1 MASKTVSQLKIKLGL
16 ENSQVFD
23 KLRGSFRQL
32 EKTVGVTD
40 KGIEELRDGLKQYGS
55 ETVRSTQS
63 LQGQIEAFKGLQRQ
77 AKIGGA
83 VYKKLTKD
91 IQELTK
97 SLSDLEGQYDDT
109 AKKARSLAQ
118 QEGVLAAKTGDKI
131 TNQFAARRKML
142 AGLSVGSR
150 EYATLLARQTIQE
163 DAYTR
168 ALSRQRVIAAAART
182 TRLGIPGQG
191 AMDMSTEAVRAY
203 YMRGVGD
210 LPDTTAAL
218 SLRLSELQTD
228 LVNVTR
234 GGETYNIISKEM
246 SRVQRELNKDLDQNA
261 NSYARIAAKLRLVQ
275 TQTTAA
281 GNGFLEFSQRATSGA
296 AITEAAVEKSIARQR
311 AKRAVYSYE
320 RPFAGTQIQPTR
332 SAAELMRVG
341 GQRRASR
348 QPLGAGGYA
357 QVAGAALSGGI
368 FGGPEGAG
376 GALLG
381 GVLGGVPGAFAGAA
395 AGAQVSMAR
404 KSLGGAADYAAQIGK
419 LKIALEGVAGSQED
433 YQRALRSAADV
444 TQRLNVP
451 QETAVAGMTRLTA
464 AVKGAGGE
472 VDDASLVFKNVT
484 AAIKAT
490 GGGAQDV
497 QSAITAMVQV
507 FSKGK
512 VSAEELSG
520 QLGERLPGAVTMF
533 AKANDMTLPEL
544 QKALKAGTVG
554 LNELMNFIEELGVKY
569 GKTANDIA
577 KSNEE
582 AGARLGVAMK
592 ALQLQVGQALLP
604 IGAQLQDAFAE
615 FIKNVTPSLVKAVEN
630 LGKGIKFLIENA
642 SNIKTIA
649 EFAATFALVNLA
661 TKAFIAM
668 NGPLQTAFL
677 AIQAGFGATSQQAI
691 VAQMKIS
698 AAAASLK
705 AFALAAAAPIGIT
718 IVLFG
723 LQKLIQARMELARLK
738 QQAGAGAKEVFAGA
752 TRETVVSAQ
761 EKQKSYLPTLEK
773 EVAGLE
779 KDYKDLQKP
788 GLAQIGAGG
797 IARLEMIKGS
807 LDRKRLELQ
816 FSKDVLGLDPKQYNS
831 LQEELKRTKYDPI
844 QPEGSGSGNKEKSKD
859 FTRKEA
865 ELRLKLIEAQEKGV
879 GFAAAQA
886 QYSLDMYLA
895 IKDSETPE
903 KNRVAKAEAYKNFVQ
918 AIAGEMKGIGNMQME
933 ENKRLDDINRS
944 LEDRKYKLGLI
955 NEEQYK
961 ELQIER
967 EKKRLEELYQGPAY
981 EDKRTEALDLFR
993 QEIDP
998 TPFQEMKQNIA
1009 QLKQELTDLLNPV
1022 NQITG
1027 AAGAIGQAF
1036 STSFANV
1043 INGSQTTREALADF
1057 FQNVAN
1063 YFLDMAGQIIAK
1075 MIQMAILNA
1084 VVGLLPGAPS
1094 GVGGGANGALAVGQ
1108 DVPIAQMPAGMQ
1120 FAKGGVFGSGV
1131 QRYAMGGIVDK
1142 PTMFAYAN
1150 GGTGRF
1156 GLMGEAGP
1164 EAIMPLKR
1172 GPDGKLGV
1180 SSSGSIGN
1188 IIVNVDATGT
1198 DSKAEDTDA
1207 KQLGQAIGIAVQQE
1221 LIKQK
1226 RPGGLLA

>member
-40 KGIEELRDGLKQYGS
+40 QGIEELRQGTIKYAEAGAKSIQVIKGQLDAFRGL
-55 ETVRSTQS
+55 RD
-63 LQGQIEAFKGLQRQ
+63 Q
-77 AKIGGA
+77 A
-83 VYKKLTKD
+83 T
-91 IQELTK
+91 
-97 SLSDLEGQYDDT
+97 
-109 AKKARSLAQ
+109 
-118 QEGVLAAKTGDKI
+118 
-131 TNQFAARRKML
+131 
-142 AGLSVGSR
+142 VGSR
-150 EYATLLARQTIQE
+150 AYIRLTSDISRLTTELKKLDASLKDTERQATRTFGQVLGGIPSRAPSKFARDIGTLNNELNKYSVTSKRYGDILTEITQRTQAFTTAQARQ
-163 DAYTR
+163 A
-168 ALSRQRVIAAAART
+168 VIAAARPLQTQAVGAI
-182 TRLGIPGQG
+182 RL
-191 AMDMSTEAVRAY
+191 DEK
-203 YMRGVGD
+203 
-210 LPDTTAAL
+210 LPNTTAAL
-218 SLRLSELQTD
+218 RLQIAELTQQLDNADRKSTDYYIIQNRLNVLQKELTGNVEQQAAAYDRLAAAQDASIRRAKKLADIQEYYRTQGPLAPGAGGYRDPVTGAMIARGTRAGIVPIGGGGSGAGNLFPSLSVSEMMALQG
-228 LVNVTR
+228 R
-234 GGETYNIISKEM
+234 GG
-246 SRVQRELNKDLDQNA
+246 R
-261 NSYARIAAKLRLVQ
+261 ARPR
-275 TQTTAA
+275 
-281 GNGFLEFSQRATSGA
+281 
-296 AITEAAVEKSIARQR
+296 
-311 AKRAVYSYE
+311 
-320 RPFAGTQIQPTR
+320 
-332 SAAELMRVG
+332 M
-341 GQRRASR
+341 
-348 QPLGAGGYA
+348 GAGGYA

-381 GVLGGVPGAFAGAA
+381 GAIGGVPGAFAGAA

-404 KSLGGAADYAAQIGK
+404 QSLGGAADYAAQIGK

-582 AGARLGVAMK
+582 AGARLSVALK
-592 ALQLQVGQALLP
+592 SLQLEVGQSLLP

-615 FIKNVTPSLVKAVEN
+615 FIENVTPSLVKAVEN

-761 EKQKSYLPTLEK
+761 EKQKSYLPKLEK
-773 EVAGLE
+773 EVTGLE
-779 KDYKDLQKP
+779 KQYEDLQKP

-797 IARLEMIKGS
+797 IARLEMIKGA

-844 QPEGSGSGNKEKSKD
+844 QPEGSGDKEKSKD

-865 ELRLKLIEAQEKGV
+865 ELRLKLIAAQEKGV

-886 QYSLDMYLA
+886 KYNLDMYLA

-903 KNRVAKAEAYKNFVQ
+903 KNRVAKAEAYKNFVE
-918 AIAGEMKGIGNMQME
+918 AIAGEMKGIGNMQIE

-981 EDKRTEALDLFR
+981 EDKRAEALDLFR

-998 TPFQEMKQNIA
+998 TPFQQMRQNIA

-1027 AAGAIGQAF
+1027 AANAIGTAF
-1036 STSFANV
+1036 STSFTNV
-1043 INGSQTTREALADF
+1043 INGSQTAQQALAGF
-1057 FQNVAN
+1057 FQNIAN
-1063 YFLDMAGQIIAK
+1063 YFLDMASQIIAK
-1075 MIQMAILNA
+1075 MITMAILNTI
-1084 VVGLLPGAPS
+1084 VGLLPG
-1094 GVGGGANGALAVGQ
+1094 GGGGGAAPSTKTNSIQSGSDFGLKGNIISMGGPDFA
-1108 DVPIAQMPAGMQ
+1108 
-1120 FAKGGVFGSGV
+1120 AKGAYFAGGVAKF
-1131 QRYAMGGIVDK
+1131 AMGGIVDK

-1180 SSSGSIGN
+1180 QASGSIGN

>member
-55 ETVRSTQS
+55 ETIRSTQS

-97 SLSDLEGQYDDT
+97 SLSDLESQYDDT

-118 QEGVLAAKTGDKI
+118 QEGVFAAKTGDKI

-261 NSYARIAAKLRLVQ
+261 NSYAGIAAKLRLVQ

-320 RPFAGTQIQPTR
+320 RPFTGTQIQPTR

-404 KSLGGAADYAAQIGK
+404 QSLGGAADYAAQIGK

-520 QLGERLPGAVTMF
+520 QLGERLPGAVTLF

-582 AGARLGVAMK
+582 AGARLSVALK
-592 ALQLQVGQALLP
+592 ALQLEVGQSLLP

-773 EVAGLE
+773 DIAGLE

-797 IARLEMIKGS
+797 VARLELIKGA

-816 FSKDVLGLDPKQYNS
+816 FTKDVLSLDPKQYSS

-844 QPEGSGSGNKEKSKD
+844 QPEGSGDKEKSKD

-865 ELRLKLIEAQEKGV
+865 ELRLKLIAAQEKGV

-886 QYSLDMYLA
+886 KYNLDMYLA

-918 AIAGEMKGIGNMQME
+918 AIAGEMKGVGNMQME

-967 EKKRLEELYQGPAY
+967 EKKRLEKLYQGPAY
-981 EDKRTEALDLFR
+981 EDKRAEALDLFR

-1027 AAGAIGQAF
+1027 AANAIGTAF
-1036 STSFANV
+1036 SQSFASV
-1043 INGSQTTREALADF
+1043 INGSATTQEALAGF
-1057 FQNVAN
+1057 FRNVSN
-1063 YFLDMAGQIIAK
+1063 YFLEMASQIITK
-1075 MIQMAILNA
+1075 MITLAILNT
-1084 VVGLLPGAPS
+1084 VVGLLPGGGSLGGVTGATPGAVGSQGFSIS
-1094 GVGGGANGALAVGQ
+1094 GSLLAANGAAF
-1108 DVPIAQMPAGMQ
+1108 D
-1120 FAKGGVFGSGV
+1120 KGLK
-1131 QRYAMGGIVDK
+1131 RYAMGGIVDK

-1172 GPDGKLGV
+1172 GADGKLGV
-1180 SSSGSIGN
+1180 AGGGG
-1188 IIVNVDATGT
+1188 VNVGAVNITVENTGEQLTPAAQKQIANQVQGIVMATLVNERR
-1198 DSKAEDTDA
+1198 S
-1207 KQLGQAIGIAVQQE
+1207 
-1221 LIKQK
+1221 
-1226 RPGGLLA
+1226 GGVLR